1 LIRIFAS
8 MAFAGEGS
16 PMQRGFLA
24 LIVIF
29 ASSALMVCAQEPLRA
44 PDGGT
49 SYHVSGVD
57 LLAIPDKP
65 FSARSRTDWT
75 RILEDGSTVKV
86 YLEANLAR
94 DTQGRMYRERV
105 SFVPEGSNQKSR
117 LNEIM
122 LFDPQA
128 QTRTTC
134 SVSSH
139 HCSITSY
146 IPRTSFVPQPVGA
159 FANGTRSLA
168 RENLGT
174 DVMEDLNVVRTR
186 ETLTI
191 NAGTMGNERPLVT
204 TREFW
209 YSPEIETNILT
220 IRKDP
225 REGTQVVRLS
235 AISRSEPDAKMFQ
248 VPEGYTVQDDR
259 SSGAAVQPSN

>member
-1 LIRIFAS
+1 
-8 MAFAGEGS
+8 
-16 PMQRGFLA
+16 MQRGFLA
-24 LIVIF
+24 FLL
-29 ASSALMVCAQEPLRA
+29 ALMVVFAFSPMLVPAQESLRA

-49 SYHVSGVD
+49 TYRVSGVD

-65 FSARSRTDWT
+65 FSARTRTDWT

-86 YLEANLAR
+86 YLEASLAR

-134 SVSSH
+134 NVASH
-139 HCSITSY
+139 HCSITAY
-146 IPRTSFVPQPVGA
+146 TPRTSFVPQPVGA
-159 FANGTRSLA
+159 FANGTRFLA

-174 DVMEDLNVVRTR
+174 DVMEDLNVTRTR

-191 NAGTMGNERPLVT
+191 NAGTMGNERALVT

-235 AISRSEPDAKMFQ
+235 AISRSEPDVKMFQ

-259 SSGAAVQPSN
+259 ASVVPIQPAN

>member
-1 LIRIFAS
+1 
-8 MAFAGEGS
+8 MK
-16 PMQRGFLA
+16 RGFLA
-24 LIVIF
+24 CSLASIVVF
-29 ASSALMVCAQEPLRA
+29 ASSALLACAQEPLRA

-49 SYHVSGVD
+49 TYRVSGVD

-75 RILEDGSTVKV
+75 RVLEDGSTVKV
-86 YLEANLAR
+86 YLETSLAR
-94 DTQGRMYRERV
+94 DTQGRMYRERH

-117 LNEIM
+117 LNEIS

-134 SVSSH
+134 NVASH
-139 HCSITSY
+139 HCSITTY
-146 IPRTSFVPQPVGA
+146 IPRTSFVPEPVGA
-159 FANGTRSLA
+159 FANGTRFLA

-174 DVMEDLNVVRTR
+174 DVMEDLNVTKTR

-191 NAGTMGNERPLVT
+191 SAGTMGNERPLVT

-259 SSGAAVQPSN
+259 SSALVQPPN